1 MEDVQVLVIVD
12 KLPLDTYVNE
22 RENKKGLYLS
32 HFYLGFS
39 VTVKSIQMTEKEPE
53 MKMQPMKMKHSLMLG
68 AGLLRKRD
76 TLTSIEEVHESSFSV
91 A

>member
-22 RENKKGLYLS
+22 GENKKGLYLS

-39 VTVKSIQMTEKEPE
+39 VTVKSIHMTEKESE
-53 MKMQPMKMKHSLMLG
+53 MKMQPRIGNVHLPHTHLCWVLG
-68 AGLLRKRD
+68 Y
-76 TLTSIEEVHESSFSV
+76 
-91 A
+91 